1 MTGEERVRVVVTGM
15 GCVSPVGNDR
25 LTTWDALRHGR
36 SGVARIANFDPSDL
50 PSQTAGEVKGFDPV
64 ALLGHKEARRTSR
77 PVQFAVAAARE
88 AVADSGIDLGPISER
103 AAVIVASGVGG
114 LALFEKAVLAYA
126 EGGYRKV
133 SAFAAAGMLVDMPA
147 GMVAADVGARG
158 PNFAIVSAC
167 ASSAHA
173 IGEAAEQIRRGD
185 AVVALAGG
193 TEGSI
198 TPVGMAMYCVI
209 GALSRRN
216 DDPEAGSRPFDRDR
230 DGFVTGEG
238 AAVLVLEEL
247 GHARARGARIY
258 GELVGYG
265 ATADAAHITQPD
277 PSGAQAARC
286 IGLAL
291 ERAGRSPHDV
301 GYVNAHGT
309 GTPLNDPAETRALK
323 LALGEAVATVP
334 VSSTKSMTGHLTGAA
349 GALEAVITLMAI
361 HDGFLPPT
369 INLDHPD
376 PECDL
381 NHVALVGRQASP
393 SLAISTSF
401 GFGGHNACL
410 AFAKVADADDA
421 PPAHLLKNGWV
432 RRAG

>member
-1 MTGEERVRVVVTGM
+1 MTDGRLPVPGVRVVVTGM

-25 LTTWDALRHGR
+25 FSTWDSVRAGR
-36 SGVARIANFDPSDL
+36 SGVARITAFDPSDL
-50 PSQTAGEVKGFDPV
+50 PSQIAGEVKGFDPV

-88 AVADSGIDLGPISER
+88 AVVDSGIDLAPIAEQ

-126 EGGYRKV
+126 EGGYRRV

-147 GMVAADVGARG
+147 GMVAADVGAKG

-167 ASSAHA
+167 ASGAHA
-173 IGEAAEQIRRGD
+173 IGEAAEQIRRGA

-216 DDPEAGSRPFDRDR
+216 DDPTAASRPFDRDR

-238 AAVLVLEEL
+238 AAVLVLEER

-258 GELVGYG
+258 AEVVGYG

-291 ERAGRSPHDV
+291 AQAGRQPGDV

-309 GTPLNDPAETRALK
+309 GTPLNDVAETRALT
-323 LALGEAVATVP
+323 LALGEAVTAVP

-349 GALEAVITLMAI
+349 GALEAMISILAI
-361 HDGFLPPT
+361 HDGYLPPT
-369 INLDHPD
+369 VNLDHPD

-381 NHVALVGRQASP
+381 DHVALVGRPVSG
-393 SLAISTSF
+393 LDLVISTSF

-410 AFAKVADADDA
+410 AFGRLPD
-421 PPAHLLKNGWV
+421 
-432 RRAG
+432 

>member
-1 MTGEERVRVVVTGM
+1 
-15 GCVSPVGNDR
+15 
-25 LTTWDALRHGR
+25 
-36 SGVARIANFDPSDL
+36 VARITAFDPSDL

-77 PVQFAVAAARE
+77 PVQFSVAAARE
-88 AVADSGIDLGPISER
+88 AVADSGIDLGPIAEQT
-103 AAVIVASGVGG
+103 AVIIASGVGG
-114 LALFEKAVLAYA
+114 LALFEKAVLAYT
-126 EGGYRKV
+126 EGGYRRV

-147 GMVAADVGARG
+147 GMVAADVGAKG

-167 ASSAHA
+167 ASGAHA
-173 IGEAAEQIRRGD
+173 IGEAAEQIRRGA

-216 DDPEAGSRPFDRDR
+216 DDPAAGSRPFDIDR

-238 AAVLVLEEL
+238 AAVLVLEEM

-258 GELVGYG
+258 AELVGYG

-277 PSGAQAARC
+277 PTGAQAARC
-286 IGLAL
+286 VTLAL
-291 ERAGRSPHDV
+291 ARAGRSPHDV

-309 GTPLNDPAETRALK
+309 GTPLNDAAETRALK
-323 LALGEAVATVP
+323 LALGDAVATVP

-349 GALEAVITLMAI
+349 GALEAVISIMAI

-376 PECDL
+376 PQCDL
-381 NHVALVGRQASP
+381 NHVALVGRPASP
-393 SLAISTSF
+393 TLVISTSY

-410 AFAKVADADDA
+410 AFAPVDG
-421 PPAHLLKNGWV
+421 PA
-432 RRAG
+432 

>member
-1 MTGEERVRVVVTGM
+1 MTGRVRVVVTGM

-25 LTTWDALRHGR
+25 ASTWDALRSGR
-36 SGVARIANFDPSDL
+36 SGVARITAFDPSDL
-50 PSQTAGEVKGFDPV
+50 PSQMAGEVKGFDPE
-64 ALLGHKEARRTSR
+64 ALLGRKEARRTSR
-77 PVQFAVAAARE
+77 PVQLAVAAARE
-88 AVADSGIDLGPISER
+88 AVADSGIDLGPISDE
-103 AAVIVASGVGG
+103 AAVIIASGVGG
-114 LALFEKAVLAYA
+114 LALFERAVLAYA
-126 EGGYRKV
+126 EGGYRRV

-147 GMVAADVGARG
+147 GMVAADLGARG

-167 ASSAHA
+167 ASGAHA

-193 TEGSI
+193 AEAAI

-216 DDPEAGSRPFDRDR
+216 DDPEAASRPFDRDR
-230 DGFVTGEG
+230 DGFVSGEG

-247 GHARARGARIY
+247 GHARSRGADIY
-258 GELVGYG
+258 AELVGYG
-265 ATADAAHITQPD
+265 ATADAAHVTQPD

-286 IGLAL
+286 VRLAL
-291 ERAGRSPHDV
+291 ERAGRAPHEV

-309 GTPLNDPAETRALK
+309 STPMNDVAETRALK
-323 LALGEAVATVP
+323 LALGEAAAVVP

-349 GALEAVITLMAI
+349 GALEAMVTILAVR
-361 HDGFLPPT
+361 DRFLPPT

-381 NHVALVGRQASP
+381 HHVALVGRPAP
-393 SLAISTSF
+393 DATLALSMSF

-410 AFAKVADADDA
+410 AFAEVAD
-421 PPAHLLKNGWV
+421 
-432 RRAG
+432 

>member
-1 MTGEERVRVVVTGM
+1 MTGRVRVVVTGM
-15 GCVSPVGNDR
+15 GCVSPVGHDR
-25 LTTWDALRHGR
+25 RSTWDSLRNGV
-36 SGVARIANFDPSDL
+36 SGISRITAFDPSDL
-50 PSQTAGEVKGFDPV
+50 PSRIAGEVKGFDPV

-77 PVQFAVAAARE
+77 PVQLAVAAARE
-88 AVADSGIDLGPISER
+88 AVSDSGIDLGPVADR
-103 AAVIVASGVGG
+103 TAVIIASGVGG
-114 LALFEKAVLAYA
+114 LALFENAVLAYA
-126 EGGYRKV
+126 QGGYRRV

-167 ASSAHA
+167 ASGAHA

-193 TEGSI
+193 TESSI

-216 DDPEAGSRPFDRDR
+216 DDPEAASRPFDCDR

-258 GELVGYG
+258 AELVGYG
-265 ATADAAHITQPD
+265 ATADAGHLTQPD
-277 PSGAQAARC
+277 PSGTQAARC
-286 IGLAL
+286 VSLAL
-291 ERAGRSPHDV
+291 AGAGRRADEV

-309 GTPLNDPAETRALK
+309 STPLNDAAETRALQ
-323 LALGEAVATVP
+323 LALGDAVATVP

-349 GALEAVITLMAI
+349 GALEAMVTVLAI
-361 HDGFLPPT
+361 HDRFLPPT

-381 NHVALVGRQASP
+381 HHVALVGRPAP
-393 SLAISTSF
+393 DVTLALSTSF
-401 GFGGHNACL
+401 GFGGHNAFL
-410 AFAKVADADDA
+410 ALAEVAD
-421 PPAHLLKNGWV
+421 
-432 RRAG
+432 

>member
-1 MTGEERVRVVVTGM
+1 VTGRVRVVVTGM

-25 LTTWDALRHGR
+25 ASTWDALRSGR
-36 SGVARIANFDPSDL
+36 SGVARITAFDPSDL
-50 PSQTAGEVKGFDPV
+50 PSQMAGEVKGFDPE
-64 ALLGHKEARRTSR
+64 ALLGRKEARRTSR
-77 PVQFAVAAARE
+77 PVQLAVAAARE
-88 AVADSGIDLGPISER
+88 AVADSGIDLGPISDE
-103 AAVIVASGVGG
+103 AAVIIASGVGG
-114 LALFEKAVLAYA
+114 LALFERAVLAYA
-126 EGGYRKV
+126 EGGYRRV

-147 GMVAADVGARG
+147 GMVAADLGARG

-167 ASSAHA
+167 ASGAHA

-193 TEGSI
+193 AEAAI

-216 DDPEAGSRPFDRDR
+216 DDPEAASRPFDRDR
-230 DGFVTGEG
+230 DGFVSGEG

-247 GHARARGARIY
+247 GHARSRGADIY
-258 GELVGYG
+258 AELVGYG
-265 ATADAAHITQPD
+265 ATADAAHVTQPD

-286 IGLAL
+286 VRLAL
-291 ERAGRSPHDV
+291 ERAGRAPHEV

-309 GTPLNDPAETRALK
+309 STPMNDVAETRALK
-323 LALGEAVATVP
+323 LALGEAAAVVP

-349 GALEAVITLMAI
+349 GALEAMVTILAVR
-361 HDGFLPPT
+361 DRFLPPT

-381 NHVALVGRQASP
+381 HHVALVGRPAP
-393 SLAISTSF
+393 DATLALSMSF

-410 AFAKVADADDA
+410 AFAEVAD
-421 PPAHLLKNGWV
+421 
-432 RRAG
+432 

>member
-1 MTGEERVRVVVTGM
+1 MTGRVRVVVTGM
-15 GCVSPVGNDR
+15 GCVSPVGHDR
-25 LTTWDALRHGR
+25 RSTWDSLRNGV
-36 SGVARIANFDPSDL
+36 SGISRITAFDPSDL
-50 PSQTAGEVKGFDPV
+50 PSRIAGEVKGFDPV

-77 PVQFAVAAARE
+77 PVQLAVAAARE
-88 AVADSGIDLGPISER
+88 AVSDSGIDLGPVADR
-103 AAVIVASGVGG
+103 TAVIIASGVGG
-114 LALFEKAVLAYA
+114 LALFENAVLAYA
-126 EGGYRKV
+126 QGGYRRV

-167 ASSAHA
+167 ASGAHA

-193 TEGSI
+193 TESSI

-216 DDPEAGSRPFDRDR
+216 DDPEAASRPFDCDR

-247 GHARARGARIY
+247 GHARSRGARIY
-258 GELVGYG
+258 AELVGYG
-265 ATADAAHITQPD
+265 ATADAGHLTQPD
-277 PSGAQAARC
+277 PSGTQAARC
-286 IGLAL
+286 VSLAL
-291 ERAGRSPHDV
+291 TGAGRRADEV

-309 GTPLNDPAETRALK
+309 STPLNDAAETRALQ
-323 LALGEAVATVP
+323 LALGDAVATVP

-349 GALEAVITLMAI
+349 GALEAMVTVLAI
-361 HDGFLPPT
+361 HDRFLPPT

-381 NHVALVGRQASP
+381 HHVALVGRPAP
-393 SLAISTSF
+393 DVTLALSTSF
-401 GFGGHNACL
+401 GFGGHNAFL
-410 AFAKVADADDA
+410 ALAEVAD
-421 PPAHLLKNGWV
+421 
-432 RRAG
+432 

>member
-1 MTGEERVRVVVTGM
+1 MRVVVTGM
-15 GCVSPVGNDR
+15 GCVSPVGHDR
-25 LTTWDALRHGR
+25 RSTWDALRDGR
-36 SGVARIANFDPSDL
+36 SGITRITAFDPSDL

-77 PVQFAVAAARE
+77 PVQLAVAAARE
-88 AVADSGIDLGPISER
+88 AVTDSGIDLRRIADES
-103 AAVIVASGVGG
+103 AVIIASGVGG
-114 LALFEKAVLAYA
+114 LALFENAVLAYA
-126 EGGYRKV
+126 QGGYRRV

-167 ASSAHA
+167 ASGAHA

-193 TEGSI
+193 TESSI

-216 DDPEAGSRPFDRDR
+216 DDPEAASRPFDRDR

-247 GHARARGARIY
+247 GHARSRGARIY
-258 GELVGYG
+258 AELVGYG
-265 ATADAAHITQPD
+265 ATADAGHVTQPD
-277 PSGAQAARC
+277 PTGTQAARC
-286 IGLAL
+286 VGLAL
-291 ERAGRSPHDV
+291 GRAGRAPHEV

-309 GTPLNDPAETRALK
+309 GTPLNDTAETRALK
-323 LALGEAVATVP
+323 LAFGDAVATVP

-349 GALEAVITLMAI
+349 GALEAMVTIMAI
-361 HDGFLPPT
+361 HDRFLPPT

-376 PECDL
+376 PAVRPQPRRPRRPPL
-381 NHVALVGRQASP
+381 PVGRPGDLDVVRLRRPQRLP
-393 SLAISTSF
+393 RLRR
-401 GFGGHNACL
+401 GGRLTGPHTRIGLWRAQ
-410 AFAKVADADDA
+410 VA
-421 PPAHLLKNGWV
+421 
-432 RRAG
+432 RRT

>member
-1 MTGEERVRVVVTGM
+1 
-15 GCVSPVGNDR
+15 
-25 LTTWDALRHGR
+25 
-36 SGVARIANFDPSDL
+36 
-50 PSQTAGEVKGFDPV
+50 
-64 ALLGHKEARRTSR
+64 
-77 PVQFAVAAARE
+77 
-88 AVADSGIDLGPISER
+88 VADSGIDLGAGLAEQ
-103 AAVIVASGVGG
+103 AAVIIASGVGG

-133 SAFAAAGMLVDMPA
+133 SAFAAAGMLVDMAA
-147 GMVAADVGARG
+147 GMVAADIGAKG

-167 ASSAHA
+167 ASGAHA

-185 AVVALAGG
+185 AVVAVAGG

-198 TPVGMAMYCVI
+198 TPVAVAMFCVI

-230 DGFVTGEG
+230 DGFVTAEG

-247 GHARARGARIY
+247 GHPRARGARVY
-258 GELVGYG
+258 AELVGYG

-286 IGLAL
+286 VTLAL
-291 ERAGRSPHDV
+291 AGRSPHDV

-309 GTPLNDPAETRALK
+309 GTPLNDVAETRALQ
-323 LALGEAVATVP
+323 LALGDAAATVP

-349 GALEAVITLMAI
+349 GALEAIVTVMAI
-361 HDGFLPPT
+361 HDGYLPPT

-376 PECDL
+376 PACDL
-381 NHVALVGRQASP
+381 HHVALVGRPASP
-393 SLAISTSF
+393 TLAISTSF

-410 AFAKVADADDA
+410 AFAQVADAD
-421 PPAHLLKNGWV
+421 
-432 RRAG
+432 